1 MTGSARDDYDE
12 LCHAL
17 TAEIGATQTQMMGM
31 PSLKRNGKLFAGFR
45 EGALIVRIGRERACE
60 LIDSGRAS
68 GFDPSGMGRSMKDWA
83 TVGPPTDEWREL
95 AIEAAEYTT

>member
-1 MTGSARDDYDE
+1 MTGSARDEYDD

-17 TAEIGATQTQMMGM
+17 MAEIGATQTQMMGM

-45 EGALIVRIGRERACE
+45 EGALIVRIGRERASE
-60 LIDSGRAS
+60 LIDSGRAV

-83 TVGPPTDEWREL
+83 TVGPPTDDWHEL
-95 AIEAAEYTT
+95 AVEAAEYTT